1 MQPRMHHHCKS
12 KGFSVQSRP
21 MKKTLL
27 LCILVALCFGGAARA
42 WAADPGDRF
51 LEAYFLIQEG
61 DAAIHESDWTKANTK
76 YGGALDILN
85 EIKTDSPDWNPHII
99 EFRTKYINDHL
110 SEVKAKLALTSVTPS
125 QPQPPALTHTPP
137 LQRPRL
143 PRLLQSRPNRLRHP
157 TTAPIPRPPCPPSPP
172 IPRSQ

>member
-1 MQPRMHHHCKS
+1 
-12 KGFSVQSRP
+12 

-42 WAADPGDRF
+42 WAAADPGDRF

-61 DAAIHESDWTKANTK
+61 DAAVHESDWTKANTK

-99 EFRTKYINDHL
+99 EFRSKYINDHL
-110 SEVKAKLALTSVTPS
+110 SEVKAKLALSSGTPPQPHASVGSGLRHGNTLPSRSRIRTTHLTLLRAESPRITSVI
-125 QPQPPALTHTPP
+125 L
-137 LQRPRL
+137 RRL
-143 PRLLQSRPNRLRHP
+143 CARWPGYSNRVARF
-157 TTAPIPRPPCPPSPP
+157 S
-172 IPRSQ
+172 